1 MRTSALL
8 RRAGASVA
16 RRGVAA
22 LATRAASSMQ
32 GAMKVF
38 DTRSQRHV
46 RVAGPGE
53 RDGGALVWYACGPTV
68 YDAAHLGH
76 ARTYVSL
83 DLLRRATEA
92 FHGIPVRL
100 FMGVTDVD
108 DKIIERAGPGRS
120 ESLAREQEHAFFET
134 MARLNVQ
141 APTTLLRVT
150 EHIQSVVSCV
160 MELEA
165 AGFAY
170 SVDSEAGGSGNSG
183 VYFSVSSFE
192 AAGGIYGHLAPSQ
205 VTSREG
211 GPGGRVPGWKRDA
224 RDFAL
229 WKLAKPGEP
238 SWESPWGAGRPGWHI
253 ECSAMTLAAAGSRLD
268 LHAGGSDL
276 CFPHHVNEM
285 AQSEAILSARAASG
299 NIESP
304 DEATWVKVWCHPGP
318 LLIQGRKM
326 AKSLKNFITV
336 NDLLD
341 AQGLGSPEQAPLRHV
356 ALADPADAFRLFCLR
371 HPYRSAVT
379 FTSDSLTS
387 AGAQMARWSR
397 FVRDAEAAAA
407 VAWAKSLP
415 GDGASSACKPS
426 TLRWGERE
434 VALARAAEELRAKVA
449 AALADDLDGPAAV
462 RELAAAVDLG
472 LGALTA
478 TEGNANPFPLFSVAH
493 EVARTLK
500 DLGFASVA
508 LPRSPFAPAVSLS
521 DAGPSKSSASA
532 DVAERILSTFRDAVR
547 TATLEG
553 DSSEASARVLAV
565 CDALRDE
572 VCPDLL
578 PHMDVRDKVV
588 GDESEPLRAIFA
600 RAAGRVGAEPASPV
614 RGGRALSSKR
624 ATTTA
629 DVLHPR
635 QMFLNDSRFSH
646 WDDFGVPTADSDG
659 SPLSR
664 SQRNKLRSQ
673 QTKQLKRWAKARN
686 LTAQAQAELAVS
698 IGMSAKPKPPRH

>member
-1 MRTSALL
+1 
-8 RRAGASVA
+8 
-16 RRGVAA
+16 
-22 LATRAASSMQ
+22 
-32 GAMKVF
+32 
-38 DTRSQRHV
+38 
-46 RVAGPGE
+46 
-53 RDGGALVWYACGPTV
+53 
-68 YDAAHLGH
+68 
-76 ARTYVSL
+76 
-83 DLLRRATEA
+83 
-92 FHGIPVRL
+92 
-100 FMGVTDVD
+100 
-108 DKIIERAGPGRS
+108 
-120 ESLAREQEHAFFET
+120 
-134 MARLNVQ
+134 
-141 APTTLLRVT
+141 
-150 EHIQSVVSCV
+150 
-160 MELEA
+160 
-165 AGFAY
+165 
-170 SVDSEAGGSGNSG
+170 
-183 VYFSVSSFE
+183 
-192 AAGGIYGHLAPSQ
+192 
-205 VTSREG
+205 
-211 GPGGRVPGWKRDA
+211 
-224 RDFAL
+224 
-229 WKLAKPGEP
+229 
-238 SWESPWGAGRPGWHI
+238 
-253 ECSAMTLAAAGSRLD
+253 
-268 LHAGGSDL
+268 
-276 CFPHHVNEM
+276 
-285 AQSEAILSARAASG
+285 
-299 NIESP
+299 
-304 DEATWVKVWCHPGP
+304 
-318 LLIQGRKM
+318 
-326 AKSLKNFITV
+326 
-336 NDLLD
+336 
-341 AQGLGSPEQAPLRHV
+341 
-356 ALADPADAFRLFCLR
+356 
-371 HPYRSAVT
+371 
-379 FTSDSLTS
+379 
-387 AGAQMARWSR
+387 
-397 FVRDAEAAAA
+397 
-407 VAWAKSLP
+407 
-415 GDGASSACKPS
+415 
-426 TLRWGERE
+426 WGERE